1 VNSLEFDLDVQMVSL
16 ESEWRQVYE
25 DSINARADYQSLAA
39 GRAANADLLDDA
51 RERLEQAEAMKSRT
65 MAKIERLEQKMLG
78 YD

>member
-1 VNSLEFDLDVQMVSL
+1 VNSLEFDLEVQMLGL

-25 DSINARADYQSLAA
+25 DSVNARADYQSLAA
-39 GRAANADLLDDA
+39 SGGTSADLLDDA